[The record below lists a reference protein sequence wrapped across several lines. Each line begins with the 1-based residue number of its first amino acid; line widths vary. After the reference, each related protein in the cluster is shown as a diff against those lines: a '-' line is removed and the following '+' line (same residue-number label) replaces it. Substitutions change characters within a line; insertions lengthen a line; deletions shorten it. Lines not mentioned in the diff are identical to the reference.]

1 MTTSSNSVTS
11 KELISVVMF
20 SAGSREI
27 TLANLKQLFSM
38 KPEHWQLDVHLVI
51 DTANEATLKLID
63 SLGLQISITE
73 ANGKNSNGRQLAKI
87 VRNLPANGDA
97 VLWLGA
103 DTVFNSDAYIQVNN
117 FHKQYPSAVLVGQFQ
132 DAATSQISA
141 GGYSR
146 LGFVFGKKTRLQA
159 QTLPLDVSYFDDNLV
174 LVPSSVSNKIGQP
187 TNWPKKINKYAIYVA
202 IGNRK
207 RMRCLAIPGFL
218 GTFHD

>member
-1 MTTSSNSVTS
+1 
-11 KELISVVMF
+11 
-20 SAGSREI
+20 
-27 TLANLKQLFSM
+27 M

-73 ANGKNSNGRQLAKI
+73 ANGKISNSRQLAKM

-103 DTVFNSDAYIQVNN
+103 DTVFNSDSYIQVNN

-146 LGFVFGKKTRLQA
+146 LGFVFGKKTWLQA

-174 LVPSSVSNKIGQP
+174 FVPSSVSKKIGQP
-187 TNWPKKINKYAIYVA
+187 TNWPKKINKNAIYVA
-202 IGNRK
+202 LGNRQ